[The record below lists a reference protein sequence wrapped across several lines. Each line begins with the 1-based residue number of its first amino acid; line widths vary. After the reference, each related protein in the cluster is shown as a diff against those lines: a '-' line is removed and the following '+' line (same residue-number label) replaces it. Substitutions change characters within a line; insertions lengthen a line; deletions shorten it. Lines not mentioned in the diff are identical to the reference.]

1 MERQVKF
8 IVKIGYSD
16 IDIKEFEFNNVEE
29 AIHFAVTAKKTAKY
43 SEDVKIEIEFAETAT
58 ADKEEE

>member
-1 MERQVKF
+1 MKEVKF
-8 IVKIGYSD
+8 IVKIGYVD
-16 IDIKEFEFNNVEE
+16 VKEFEFNNVEE

-58 ADKEEE
+58 ADK

>member
-8 IVKIGYSD
+8 IVKIGYSSV
-16 IDIKEFEFNNVEE
+16 KEFEFNNVEE

>member
-8 IVKIGYSD
+8 IVTIGYLSV
-16 IDIKEFEFNNVEE
+16 KEFEFSNIEE

>member
-8 IVKIGYSD
+8 IVKIGYVD
-16 IDIKEFEFNNVEE
+16 VKQFEFDNVEE
-29 AIHFAVTAKKTAKY
+29 AKLFAVTAKKTAIY
-43 SEDVKIEIEFAETAT
+43 NEDVSIEIEFAETAK

>member
-8 IVKIGYSD
+8 IVKIGYC
-16 IDIKEFEFNNVEE
+16 DIKEFEFNNVEE

>member
-8 IVKIGYSD
+8 IVTIGYLSV
-16 IDIKEFEFNNVEE
+16 KEFEFSNIEE
-29 AIHFAVTAKKTAKY
+29 AIHFAVTAKKTAVY
-43 SEDVKIEIEFAETAT
+43 SENVSIDVEFAETAT

>member
-8 IVKIGYSD
+8 IVIIGYSN

-43 SEDVKIEIEFAETAT
+43 SENVKIEIEFAKTAT

>member
-8 IVKIGYSD
+8 IVTIGYLSV
-16 IDIKEFEFNNVEE
+16 KEFEFNNVEE

>member
-8 IVKIGYSD
+8 IVKIGYSSV
-16 IDIKEFEFNNVEE
+16 KEFEFSNIEE

-43 SEDVKIEIEFAETAT
+43 SENVKIEIEFAETAT